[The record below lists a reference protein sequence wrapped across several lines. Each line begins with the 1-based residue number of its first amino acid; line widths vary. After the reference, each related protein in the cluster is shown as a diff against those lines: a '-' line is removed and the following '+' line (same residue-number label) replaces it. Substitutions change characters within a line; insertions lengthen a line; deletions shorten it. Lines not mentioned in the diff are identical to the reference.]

1 MLAPILDI
9 LGHIAPTPVP
19 WGPYNQ
25 CDEFESSLSDDGAI
39 ITLAQGTENGNSE
52 AISDALSDD
61 DEEEED
67 AAPQTWDLPPPP
79 PGIHSSKVDA
89 IKACNEWASKHGYAM
104 CVASKRKKNSEGQIY
119 IGGKYM

>member
-61 DEEEED
+61 DEEE
-67 AAPQTWDLPPPP
+67 
-79 PGIHSSKVDA
+79 G
-89 IKACNEWASKHGYAM
+89 
-104 CVASKRKKNSEGQIY
+104 EGGVIPLRSIIMVY
-119 IGGKYM
+119 IRSTCTTR